1 MVIKKEMKQIEIF
14 TYVCPLCKRKLEAY
28 TEGQMNYNI
37 KIHNDAIH
45 NKEVNKKESDA
56 KS

>member
-1 MVIKKEMKQIEIF
+1 MKQIEIF